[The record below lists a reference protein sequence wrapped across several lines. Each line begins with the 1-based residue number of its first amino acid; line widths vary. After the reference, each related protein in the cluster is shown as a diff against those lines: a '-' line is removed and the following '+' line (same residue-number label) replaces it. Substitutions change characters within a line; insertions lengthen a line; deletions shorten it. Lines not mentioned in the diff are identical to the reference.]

1 MHPVRRWFE
10 RARAIPGGTR
20 VFSFLLGRYIPYT
33 GTIGARVE
41 SLADGEAVV
50 RLEDRR
56 CVRNHLDS
64 VHAVALA
71 NLGEF
76 STGLAVL
83 GSAPDGSRAIL
94 KRLQVDYRKKARGT
108 LVATA
113 RVEVPRGAGRHEVWA
128 RSEIRN
134 EAGDVVTSIDALW
147 VLEVRSRE

>member
-1 MHPVRRWFE
+1 MHPVRKWFE
-10 RARAIPGGTR
+10 KARAIPGGTR
-20 VFSFLLGRYIPYT
+20 VFSWVLGRYIPYT
-33 GTIGARVE
+33 GSIGSRVE
-41 SLADGEAVV
+41 SLSDGEAVV

-56 CVRNHLDS
+56 GVRNHLDS

-94 KRLQVDYRKKARGT
+94 RRLEVDYRKKARGT

-113 RVEVPRGAGRHEVWA
+113 RVEVPRDPGRHEVWA
-128 RSEIRN
+128 RSEIRDR
-134 EAGDVVTSIDALW
+134 EGEVVTSIDALW
-147 VLEVRSRE
+147 VLDIRPRS

>member
-1 MHPVRRWFE
+1 MHPLRRWFE
-10 RARAIPGGTR
+10 KARTVPGGTR
-20 VFSFLLGRYIPYT
+20 LFSWVLGRYIPYT

-41 SLADGEAVV
+41 SLEDGQAVV

-83 GSAPDGSRAIL
+83 GSAPQGSRAIL
-94 KRLQVDYRKKARGT
+94 KRLNVEYLRKARGT

-113 RVEVPRGAGRHEVWA
+113 RAEVPREPGRHEVFA
-128 RSEIRN
+128 RSEVRN
-134 EAGDVVTSIDALW
+134 REGEVVTAIEALW
-147 VLEVRSRE
+147 VLDVRTRE